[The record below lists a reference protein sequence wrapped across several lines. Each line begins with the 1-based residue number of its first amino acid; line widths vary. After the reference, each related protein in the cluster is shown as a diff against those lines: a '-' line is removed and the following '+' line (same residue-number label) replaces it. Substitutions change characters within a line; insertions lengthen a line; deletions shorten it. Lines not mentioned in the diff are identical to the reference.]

1 MDVYRHDLLYW
12 QIAHYFILNGMKVLD
27 IHSSHKEVWLE
38 HENANTVVRLVRTE
52 LDWGNALKKDI
63 DNTLAAVERVRKK
76 LGYRTL
82 TVENVYV
89 SMYPPVDSYE
99 HLINEP
105 TQLGRNYATTVY
117 TSLLEAEEQNKEA
130 TLKKLCQRLHI
141 TLPSMGEWDKQSYEN
156 IPLIRH
162 EVRMIHEQRI
172 QQEKALFQFAKPK
185 LTYVLLL
192 LIGVMF
198 GIVEYSGGSQSIS
211 VLIEFGAKYNPA
223 IEEGEWWRFFTSM
236 FLHIGLLH
244 LFMNSLALYFLG
256 TAVERI
262 YGSFRFLFIYV
273 IAGIVGSIASYAFSE
288 QISAGASGAIF
299 GCFGAL
305 LYFGLIH
312 KRIFLRTM
320 GTSLFV
326 ILAINLAIGFAIP
339 VIDNAAHIGG
349 LVGGFFA
356 SGLMHLPKH
365 KKSGKQFVYFLFVCL
380 AVGGLFFY
388 GMQNESKSGAD
399 LAHLQYIQE
408 LLVEEEV
415 EEAYHLARKVVDDG
429 NERPEAFFLLGVA
442 EAKLGMYEE
451 GKVSFQQTV
460 RLNPQFHEAHY
471 NLALIYKELKQYN
484 DALQSVEKAISI
496 EKDEQYE
503 QLQELLLVDT
513 GRE

>member
-12 QIAHYFILNGMKVLD
+12 QLIQYFIFNGMKVLD
-27 IHSSHKEVWLE
+27 IHSNHREVWLE
-38 HENANTVVRLVRTE
+38 HENDNTVVRLIRTE

-63 DNTLAAVERVRKK
+63 DNTLTTIERVRKK

-89 SMYPPVDSYE
+89 STFPPVDSYE
-99 HLINEP
+99 HLLDEP

-117 TSLLEAEEQNKEA
+117 TSLLEADEQKKEVI
-130 TLKKLCQRLHI
+130 LRKLCQRVHI
-141 TLPSMGEWDKQSYEN
+141 PFPPLEEWDMQSYEN

-162 EVRMIHEQRI
+162 EVMMIHEQRI
-172 QQEKALFQFAKPK
+172 QQEKALFQFAKPR
-185 LTYVLLL
+185 LTYVLLF

-198 GIVEYSGGSQSIS
+198 GIVEYNGGSQNIS

-223 IEEGEWWRFFTSM
+223 IEAGEWWRFFTAM

-244 LFMNSLALYFLG
+244 LIMNSLALYYLG

-262 YGSFRFLFIYV
+262 YGRFRFLFIYV
-273 IAGIVGSIASYAFSE
+273 IAGLIGSVASYAFSE

-312 KRIFLRTM
+312 KKIFLRTM

-326 ILAINLAIGFAIP
+326 ILAINLALGFALP

-365 KKSGKQFVYFLFVCL
+365 KKSGKQFIYLLFVCI
-380 AVGGLFFY
+380 AFVGLFFY
-388 GMQNESKSGAD
+388 GMQNDSKTGAD

-408 LLVEEEV
+408 LLVEEEI
-415 EEAYHLARKVVDDG
+415 EEAYQLAREIVDEG

-471 NLALIYKELKQYN
+471 NLALIYMELEQYD
-484 DALQSVEKAISI
+484 DALQSVEKAIEI

-503 QLQELLLVDT
+503 QIRDTLLIDT